1 MSNPQPAGFLEI
13 THTAD
18 WALKVWAADL
28 PGLFVQA
35 ARGMY
40 FLMEIGMT
48 SQPRVHRVLELAADD
63 AEGLLVSFLGE
74 LLYYLEQEKLAF
86 DSILVSMDNLLLHA
100 ELEGSFIT
108 AQSKEIKAVTYHNLA
123 IQKTGSGLEV
133 TIVLDI

>member
-1 MSNPQPAGFLEI
+1 MSNSLSDGFLEI

-18 WALKVWAADL
+18 WALKVWATDV

-40 FLMEIGMT
+40 SLMEIRLAV
-48 SQPRVHRVLELAADD
+48 QPRLRRVLELKAED

-74 LLYYLEQEKLAF
+74 LLFYLEQEKLAF
-86 DSILVSMDNLLLHA
+86 DSILVSIDHVHLRA
-100 ELEGSFIT
+100 ELEGASIE

-123 IQKTGSGLEV
+123 IQKTGSGFEV

>member
-40 FLMEIGMT
+40 ALMEIGMT
-48 SQPRVHRVLELAADD
+48 SQPRVHRVLELTADD
-63 AEGLLVSFLGE
+63 AEGLMVSFLGE
-74 LLYYLEQEKLAF
+74 LLFYLEQEKLAF
-86 DSILVSMDNLLLHA
+86 DSILLSMDHLLLHA
-100 ELEGSFIT
+100 ELEGSIIT

-133 TIVLDI
+133 TVVLDI

>member
-1 MSNPQPAGFLEI
+1 MSNSLPAGFLEI

-18 WALKVWAADL
+18 WALKVWAPDL

-35 ARGMY
+35 AQGMY
-40 FLMEIGMT
+40 ALMEIRMT
-48 SQPRVHRVLELAADD
+48 TQPRVHRVLELEAED

-74 LLYYLEQEKLAF
+74 LLFYLEQEKLAF
-86 DSILVSMDNLLLHA
+86 DSIILSMDNLHLYA
-100 ELEGSFIT
+100 DLEGFTIA